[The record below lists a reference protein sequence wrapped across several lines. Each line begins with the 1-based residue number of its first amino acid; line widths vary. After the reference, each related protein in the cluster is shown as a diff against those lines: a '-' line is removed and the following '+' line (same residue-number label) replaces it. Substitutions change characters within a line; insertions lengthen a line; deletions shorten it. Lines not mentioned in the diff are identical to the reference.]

1 MDFESF
7 ILVLTVTIGFGFGMG
22 MGRYLINKK
31 LYKREQQC

>member
-7 ILVLTVTIGFGFGMG
+7 IFVLTVTIGFGMG